1 MIAATYKNS
10 QETLRRQED
19 MALKLNALTEFV
31 SKLRFNADESS
42 DKNLS
47 FIAVDNLIK
56 KFPMNDLSDLEN
68 FERRFKR
75 KVLNQ
80 ELAYGNLVCL
90 LFCCKK
96 YLKIIVV
103 FFSI

>member
-1 MIAATYKNS
+1 MIAATYTNS

-31 SKLRFNADESS
+31 SKLRFDADESS
-42 DKNLS
+42 DKKQS
-47 FIAVDNLIK
+47 FIAVDNLIE
-56 KFPMNDLSDLEN
+56 KFPMNDLADLEN

-80 ELAYGNLVCL
+80 ELALEDLVC
-90 LFCCKK
+90 
-96 YLKIIVV
+96 
-103 FFSI
+103 